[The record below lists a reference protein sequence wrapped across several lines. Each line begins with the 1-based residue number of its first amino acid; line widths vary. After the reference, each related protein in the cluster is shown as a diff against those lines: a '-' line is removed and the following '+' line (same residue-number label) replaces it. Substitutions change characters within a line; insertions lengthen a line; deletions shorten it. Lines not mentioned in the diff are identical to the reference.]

1 MPIQDPSRR
10 LMNEY
15 RAIALDLGV
24 RFADIEAAMKRVPA
38 LFDKAK
44 IAAVKDF
51 AKEALLQRGGASFSQ
66 TTGAN
71 PQQVADDL
79 ATSLS
84 RIDNLTN
91 KLRFGRFARDNLL
104 QCGLAIRA
112 ASVNE

>member
-1 MPIQDPSRR
+1 MAIQDPARR

-15 RAIALDLGV
+15 RAIALDLGT

-44 IAAVKDF
+44 VLAVKDF
-51 AKEALLQRGGASFSQ
+51 AKEALLQRGGASISQ
-66 TTGAN
+66 STNAN
-71 PQQVADDL
+71 AQQIADDL
-79 ATSLS
+79 ATSLA

-104 QCGLAIRA
+104 QCGMAIRA
-112 ASVNE
+112 TSME